1 MKIFKRIVKVFLWSC
16 LLLVWIFLTAFA
28 NSEYGEIVLNKVNIV
43 FIKDNQHHLITNDE
57 VVDLVKDLGL
67 VEGVSIKKDIHVDQ
81 IEKTLRSHYA
91 VDKAEVYFL
100 NNGDLHINILK
111 KTPIARLLGNTS
123 DVNYYLDYNGQL
135 MKTSDS
141 YVAKLPIFSG
151 EIFSINDEFEPK
163 SKTLIISEIYEMSQL
178 INNDAFLKSQIVQIH
193 ISNNGYFE
201 LIPRIGNHKILF
213 GSPENMEEKLNKI
226 KLFYT
231 KGPDPKELNLYD
243 TLNVMYN
250 DQIVCS
256 KIN

>member
-163 SKTLIISEIYEMSQL
+163 SSTLIISEIYEMSQL

-193 ISNNGYFE
+193 IGNNGYFE

>member
-100 NNGDLHINILK
+100 NNGDLHINIFK

-163 SKTLIISEIYEMSQL
+163 SSTLIISEIYEMSQL

-193 ISNNGYFE
+193 IRNNGYFE

-231 KGPDPKELNLYD
+231 NGPDPKELNLYD

>member
-67 VEGVSIKKDIHVDQ
+67 VEGVSIKKDIHVDK

-163 SKTLIISEIYEMSQL
+163 SSTLIISEIYEMSQL

-193 ISNNGYFE
+193 IRNNGYFE

>member
-100 NNGDLHINILK
+100 NSGDLHINIFK

-123 DVNYYLDYNGQL
+123 DVNYYLDYNGRL

-163 SKTLIISEIYEMSQL
+163 SSTLIISEIYEMSQL

-193 ISNNGYFE
+193 IRNNGYFE

>member
-1 MKIFKRIVKVFLWSC
+1 
-16 LLLVWIFLTAFA
+16 
-28 NSEYGEIVLNKVNIV
+28 
-43 FIKDNQHHLITNDE
+43 
-57 VVDLVKDLGL
+57 
-67 VEGVSIKKDIHVDQ
+67 
-81 IEKTLRSHYA
+81 
-91 VDKAEVYFL
+91 
-100 NNGDLHINILK
+100 
-111 KTPIARLLGNTS
+111 
-123 DVNYYLDYNGQL
+123 
-135 MKTSDS
+135 
-141 YVAKLPIFSG
+141 
-151 EIFSINDEFEPK
+151 
-163 SKTLIISEIYEMSQL
+163 MSQL

>member
-163 SKTLIISEIYEMSQL
+163 SSTLIISEIYEMSQL

-193 ISNNGYFE
+193 IRNNGYFE

>member
-1 MKIFKRIVKVFLWSC
+1 MKIFKRILKVFLWSC
-16 LLLVWIFLTAFA
+16 LILLWIFLTAFA
-28 NSEYGEIVLNKVNIV
+28 NSEYAEITLNEVNID

-81 IEKTLRSHYA
+81 IEKTLRNHYA

-100 NNGDLHINILK
+100 NNGDLHINIFK
-111 KTPIARLLGNTS
+111 KTPIARLLGNTP
-123 DVNYYLDYNGQL
+123 DENFYLDYNGRL

-151 EIFSINDEFEPK
+151 EIFSINDEFD
-163 SKTLIISEIYEMSQL
+163 SKNSTLIMDDIYEMSQL

>member
-57 VVDLVKDLGL
+57 VKDLVKNLGL

-123 DVNYYLDYNGQL
+123 DVNYYLDYNGRL

-163 SKTLIISEIYEMSQL
+163 SSTLIISEIYEMSQL

-193 ISNNGYFE
+193 IRNNGYFE

>member
-57 VVDLVKDLGL
+57 VVNLVKDLGL

-81 IEKTLRSHYA
+81 IEKTLRNHYA

-100 NNGDLHINILK
+100 NNGDLHINIFK
-111 KTPIARLLGNTS
+111 KTPIARLLGNTP

-163 SKTLIISEIYEMSQL
+163 SSTLIMDDIYEMSQL

-213 GSPENMEEKLNKI
+213 GSPENMEEKLKKI

>member
-57 VVDLVKDLGL
+57 VVDFVKDLGL

-163 SKTLIISEIYEMSQL
+163 SSTLIISEIYEMSQL

>member
-193 ISNNGYFE
+193 IRNNGYFE

>member
-57 VVDLVKDLGL
+57 VVNLVKDLGL

-81 IEKTLRSHYA
+81 IEKTLRNHYA

-100 NNGDLHINILK
+100 NNGDLHINIFK
-111 KTPIARLLGNTS
+111 KTPIARLLGNTP

-163 SKTLIISEIYEMSQL
+163 SSTLIMDDIYEMSQL

-193 ISNNGYFE
+193 INNNGYFE
-201 LIPRIGNHKILF
+201 LIPRIGNQKILF
-213 GSPENMEEKLNKI
+213 GLAENMENKFKKI
-226 KLFYT
+226 KLFYAN
-231 KGPDPKELNLYD
+231 GPQAKELNKYD
-243 TLNVMYN
+243 TLNVIFDN
-250 DQIVCS
+250 QIICS
-256 KIN
+256 KRN